1 MAKHNNY
8 DASFK
13 QDAVEYYY
21 DHKDHMSVKEITDSL
36 GIAQSTLHKWVKAQA
51 ETGGFGPGSGHLSDK
66 DKEIAQ
72 LKRKLRDAEGAIE
85 VLKKSIGI
93 LSK

>member
-1 MAKHNNY
+1 
-8 DASFK
+8 
-13 QDAVEYYY
+13 
-21 DHKDHMSVKEITDSL
+21 MSIKEITDSL
-36 GIAQSTLHKWVKAQA
+36 GIAQSTLHKWVKTQA
-51 ETGGFGPGSGHLSDK
+51 KTGGFGPGSGHLSDK

>member
-13 QDAVEYYY
+13 QEVVAYYY
-21 DHKDHMSVKEITDSL
+21 DHKDHMSVKEMTDSL

-66 DKEIAQ
+66 DKEIAR

>member
-1 MAKHNNY
+1 MTKQSY
-8 DASFK
+8 TPEFK
-13 QDAVEYYY
+13 QDAIQYYL
-21 DHKDHMSVKEITDSL
+21 DHRDHMKVSEIATSL
-36 GIAQSTLHKWVKAQA
+36 GIGSSTLHKWVKKYQ
-51 ETGGFGPGSGHLSDK
+51 ESGEVGRGSGNYASDK

-85 VLKKSIGI
+85 ILKKSIGI